1 MALYGWRRQMVE
13 QGGALHGHALAL
25 AQKTRERISRI
36 DGTHVHGRDDFCAP
50 GRAGPGAD
58 MDPLQIIID
67 ISAWEVTGYRAA
79 DRLRDKHRINLH
91 IADHRR
97 ISAQL
102 THADESDTAEV
113 PAVRADSGREV
124 ALAGAAAARDAGPDG
139 RLVIGR
145 IRATA
150 SALPRPGG

>member
-1 MALYGWRRQMVE
+1 MAE

-50 GRAGPGAD
+50 GRAAD
-58 MDPLQIIID
+58 MDPLQLIID

-79 DRLRDKHRINLH
+79 DRLRDKHRSTLH

-102 THADESDTAEV
+102 THADDSDTAEV

-145 IRATA
+145 TCATA
-150 SALPRPGG
+150 SALPRTGG